1 MGGGGSKN
9 KITPQDRAILDL
21 KVQRDKL
28 KQYQKRLSV
37 VLDRE
42 TEIARACL
50 LRNDKPRALLA
61 LRKKKYQEKLL
72 QQTDEQLNNLEQ
84 LTQSIEFAL
93 VEREVFRGL
102 TQGNQVLKELHKEM
116 SLENV
121 ERLMD
126 ETADALAYQR
136 EIDEMLG
143 TKISDE
149 DEAELERE
157 LATLQAQEEMQTIP
171 DMPQVPT
178 RPLPEV
184 SEARP
189 QEEGD
194 VESEPETARVP
205 LAA

>member
-149 DEAELERE
+149 DEAELEHE
-157 LATLQAQEEMQTIP
+157 LATLQAQEVMQTIP

-184 SEARP
+184 SKARP

-194 VESEPETARVP
+194 AESESETARVP
-205 LAA
+205 LTA